1 MKLKN
6 SLTLKDWD
14 DSDKPRE
21 KMIANG
27 KKSLSE
33 AELIGILIGS
43 GNPGQSAVDL
53 AKDILND
60 HNNNLIE
67 LSRLGIS
74 DLTKTYRGIGEAKA
88 ISILA
93 ALELGYR
100 MLNEKQNSKDHFI
113 RNSQDLFH
121 YISPKLIDLPN
132 EEFWAIYLNN
142 RGKVI
147 CSQRIAS
154 GGLTEALIDT
164 RLIFKTAFERNA
176 VAISIAH
183 NHPTGALSPSK
194 KDKDLTTNILNSGR
208 ILHIPLIEHIIVG
221 IDQNNKPDYYSFYD
235 NNLI

>member
-1 MKLKN
+1 MERKN
-6 SLTLKDWD
+6 TLTLKDWD

-53 AKDILND
+53 ARDILNASG
-60 HNNNLIE
+60 NSLSQ
-67 LSRLGIS
+67 LSRLEIS
-74 DLTKTYRGIGEAKA
+74 ELTKAHKGIGEAKA

-100 MLNEKQNSKDHFI
+100 MLNETKNTKDFIIKNSE
-113 RNSQDLFH
+113 NLFQ

-147 CSQRIAS
+147 YSQRIAS
-154 GGLTEALIDT
+154 GGLTETAVDI
-164 RLIFKTAFERNA
+164 RLIFKTAFEKNA
-176 VAISIAH
+176 VAIAVAH
-183 NHPTGALSPSK
+183 NHPSGSLAPSD
-194 KDKDLTTNILNSGR
+194 KDKQLTTSILESGK
-208 ILHIPLIEHIIVG
+208 ILHIPLIEHIIVAITESG
-221 IDQNNKPDYYSFYD
+221 HPEYYSFYD
-235 NNLI
+235 NNII